1 MAAITPFNFGNHA
14 IRVVMRN
21 DQPWFVAKDVCD
33 TLGYANSRDTLAK
46 HLDDDE
52 KGVANSDTLGG
63 NQQLTIINESGLY
76 ALVLRSRKPA
86 ARQFAKWVTGE
97 VLPSI
102 RQTGSYGAAA
112 QPLPVGDTAA
122 MQATRRVALDYFAA
136 YRKAVQTGA
145 PLPELG
151 AIPDAVLQG
160 LLAKAML
167 EQRMLVSFSAETGQL
182 QCSLVP
188 QGSFVSSWPA
198 LVSNINSGDSPRT
211 RAELLDMAMACM
223 QQLQHTQGH
232 TPALR

>member
-1 MAAITPFNFGNHA
+1 MPAITPFNFGNHTV
-14 IRVVMRN
+14 RVVIR
-21 DQPWFVAKDVCD
+21 DGQPWFNARDICSA
-33 TLGYANSRDTLAK
+33 LGYSNTSKAIAD

-52 KGVANSDTLGG
+52 RYNESLDRGG
-63 NQQLTIINESGLY
+63 SQLLINESGLY

-102 RQTGSYGAAA
+102 RQTGSYGATA

-198 LVSNINSGDSPRT
+198 LVRNINSGDSPRT
-211 RAELLDMAMACM
+211 RTELLDMAMACM

-232 TPALR
+232 TPAPRQL